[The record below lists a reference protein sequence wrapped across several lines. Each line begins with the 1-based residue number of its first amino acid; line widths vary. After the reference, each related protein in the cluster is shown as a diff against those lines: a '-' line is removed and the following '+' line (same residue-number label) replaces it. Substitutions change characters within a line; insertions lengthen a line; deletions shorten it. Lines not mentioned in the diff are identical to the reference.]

1 MIDTAETTTK
11 YVEAAALLNNEGVDS
26 MHNGSSNH
34 AFEVLLEALQV
45 SKLCF
50 LTRQQQ
56 EEQWKKLRHT
66 VSQQEGHP
74 DGCSDSPCRRGW
86 QSPPPQ
92 ICNGEH
98 AQQDANSPPRQHCII
113 PTSMLTYTQGIKIEL
128 PTSSNCEETV
138 VDSRICAAT
147 VTFNL
152 ALLHH
157 RHGRHGDT
165 AKQAEFLQKAKLLY
179 SKCHALLLDYFQSF
193 ACPHKRNEQRARHD
207 LLTCAVFNNIAALEY
222 EFMNYD
228 QSRVMFE
235 NLIRLLQLPLS
246 SSLSSGENS
255 KNESNGASSSN
266 DDSTDDEAAIL
277 RRNRFFMNAMIHQC
291 LSPVASAA

>member
-1 MIDTAETTTK
+1 MIDTAETTK
-11 YVEAAALLNNEGVDS
+11 YVEAAALLNNQGVDAL
-26 MHNGSSNH
+26 HNASSNYS
-34 AFEVLLEALQV
+34 FQVLLEALQI

-56 EEQWKKLRHT
+56 QEQLQKLRHT
-66 VSQQEGHP
+66 VSQQEGNLN
-74 DGCSDSPCRRGW
+74 GDSGSPSGRGRN
-86 QSPPPQ
+86 SPPPHM
-92 ICNGEH
+92 CSGEH
-98 AQQDANSPPRQHCII
+98 SQQEVTSPPRQHCII
-113 PTSMLTYTQGIKIEL
+113 PTAMLTYTQGIKIKL
-128 PTSSNCEETV
+128 PTPSNEDM

-193 ACPHKRNEQRARHD
+193 TCPLKRNEQRERHE

-235 NLIRLLQLPLS
+235 NLIRLLQLPLP
-246 SSLSSGENS
+246 SSLSSGKNGN
-255 KNESNGASSSN
+255 NESNSASSSSN
-266 DDSTDDEAAIL
+266 DDATDDEAAIL